1 MSGTLGN
8 GEKMKKALF
17 GVLFILGCQYEEAII
32 PSHLDDGAG
41 GTCQEALQEINKCDK
56 ELITLKGFCSK

>member
-1 MSGTLGN
+1 
-8 GEKMKKALF
+8 MKKALF